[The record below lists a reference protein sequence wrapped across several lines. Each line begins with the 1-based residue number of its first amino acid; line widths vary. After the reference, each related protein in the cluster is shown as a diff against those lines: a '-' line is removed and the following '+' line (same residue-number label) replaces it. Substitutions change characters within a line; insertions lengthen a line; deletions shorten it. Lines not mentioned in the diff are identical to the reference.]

1 METTF
6 AGWGRGWY
14 TRAHNIPSEL
24 RGKICCHCGMVIKW
38 GDEADLK
45 TVPVPF
51 SAHQKC
57 QKHQALI
64 HASPEVY
71 QVVLAKK
78 ETVSGATVGPVDD
91 EIFGANLE
99 RSQNFLQSPGYKRLW
114 ILFLKLVN
122 GEEL

>member
-14 TRAHNIPSEL
+14 VRAHNIPSEL
-24 RGKICCHCGMVIKW
+24 RGKICCHCGRVIKW

-71 QVVLAKK
+71 QVALAKTK
-78 ETVSGATVGPVDD
+78 SGKGSLRPVDD
-91 EIFGANLE
+91 DAFGANLE